1 MSEQQPKSRTPL
13 YLTLIVAVVFIAGA
27 VLSPLL
33 VNAQDKALQDVGV
46 DIAPLTVNK
55 SAPSLALTDVTGKSV
70 SLDDYRGKV
79 VLANNWATWCPPCQS
94 EMPELQAYYDAH
106 LQNGFVI
113 VAIESG
119 EPANTVLAFVR
130 KHKFTFPV
138 WLDPQ
143 GIALETFN
151 NWDLP
156 SSYLIDQD
164 GTIRMSWTGP
174 VDRATLEKYVTPLL
188 EK

>member
-1 MSEQQPKSRTPL
+1 MSEQQPKSRMPL
-13 YLTLIVAVVFIAGA
+13 YLTLIVAGVFIAGA
-27 VLSPLL
+27 ALFPLL
-33 VNAQDKALQDVGV
+33 VNAQDQALQSAGIDYAPVTV
-46 DIAPLTVNK
+46 DKT
-55 SAPSLALTDVTGKSV
+55 APSLALTDATGKPV

-79 VLANNWATWCPPCQS
+79 VLVNNWATWCPPCQS
-94 EMPELQAYYDAH
+94 EMPELQAYYEAH

-119 EPANTVLAFVR
+119 EPVNTVLAFAR
-130 KHKFTFPV
+130 KYKLTFPV

-143 GIALETFN
+143 GIALEAFN

-156 SSYLIDQD
+156 SSYIIDRG